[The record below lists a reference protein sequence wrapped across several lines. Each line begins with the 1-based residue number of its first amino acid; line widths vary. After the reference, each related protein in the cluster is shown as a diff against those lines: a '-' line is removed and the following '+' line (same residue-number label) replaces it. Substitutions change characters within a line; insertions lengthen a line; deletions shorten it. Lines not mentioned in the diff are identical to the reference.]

1 MESIAVS
8 VEERRAA
15 EEEEKVL
22 LPPMLPVPVWLRSAS
37 VSSRVVLLTAS
48 WKGRAVPVW
57 LRSASVSSRVVLLTA
72 SWKGGAGRELAAS
85 VLAASSLS
93 EAPSSAASP

>member
-48 WKGRAVPVW
+48 WKG
-57 LRSASVSSRVVLLTA
+57 
-72 SWKGGAGRELAAS
+72 GAGRELAAS